1 MSGSKVI
8 KRPGPP
14 YLPPFPAAGTGFR
27 FWTREK
33 WNESEKN
40 NNNNKKK
47 KDGGGRGEE
56 RKRLQTN
63 PRILK
68 TSLVSKPDWLS

>member
-47 KDGGGRGEE
+47 KTGEVE
-56 RKRLQTN
+56 GKKGNACRQT
-63 PRILK
+63 PGF
-68 TSLVSKPDWLS
+68 